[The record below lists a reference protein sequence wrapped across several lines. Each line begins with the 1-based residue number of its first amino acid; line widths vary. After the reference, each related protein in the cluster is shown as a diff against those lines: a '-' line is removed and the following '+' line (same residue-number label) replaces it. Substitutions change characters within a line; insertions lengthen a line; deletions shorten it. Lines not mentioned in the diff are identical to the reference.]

1 MGKIFASLVLS
12 FFVIFLINLIWALT
26 NLYYFVVDGFQ
37 TLFVATTFVE
47 NVYFST
53 YLKWILLLDFIYVI
67 SVLIFMATR
76 KNYKTDSKLHN
87 LTYSHIKDPKICVTM
102 HTYNEEQV
110 IEKTVKD
117 FVKQDYVEKVIV
129 LVISDYKRQKNV
141 NNIIVIDN
149 HSSDKTVEI
158 ARSCGVQVVTKDSNM
173 GFAHSCVVGM
183 KEALKTDSNIVVFTE
198 CDGTFSGID
207 IEKMTPYLANCDM
220 VIGTRQIQVL
230 TEKGNQNSILYVWG
244 NYFLAKLMQLKYFS
258 LLHLSVV
265 ELTDV
270 GCMHRCIKKDML
282 EKIIDKFTRTN
293 SDEVIIGNKSG
304 LFAILMTMIGI
315 ENNFRIVEIPITFKK
330 RLGISKHKQIKK
342 LTP

>member
-1 MGKIFASLVLS
+1 MGKIFAILVLS
-12 FFVIFLINLIWALT
+12 FFAIFLINLIWVLT
-26 NLYYFVVDGFQ
+26 NLYYFAIDGFQ
-37 TLFVATTFVE
+37 NLFVATTFVE
-47 NVYFST
+47 NVYFSI
-53 YLKWILLLDFIYVI
+53 YLKWILLLDFSYLI
-67 SVLIFMATR
+67 SVLIFMLTR
-76 KNYKTDSKLHN
+76 KNYKTDSELHHLVYN
-87 LTYSHIKDPKICVTM
+87 PIKDPKICIIIP
-102 HTYNEEQV
+102 TYNEEKN
-110 IEKTVKD
+110 IE
-117 FVKQDYVEKVIV
+117 
-129 LVISDYKRQKNV
+129 LVISDYKKQKNV

-330 RLGISKHKQIKK
+330 RLGISKTQADKK
-342 LTP
+342 INALRYGLDFFWCILMR

>member
-1 MGKIFASLVLS
+1 MGKIFATLVLS

-26 NLYYFVVDGFQ
+26 NLYYFAVDGFQ

-47 NVYFST
+47 NVYFSM
-53 YLKWILLLDFIYVI
+53 YLKWILLLDFIYLI

-76 KNYKTDSKLHN
+76 KNYKTDSKLHH
-87 LTYSHIKDPKICVTM
+87 LTYNPIKDLKICIIIP
-102 HTYNEEQV
+102 TYNEEKN
-110 IEKTVKD
+110 IE
-117 FVKQDYVEKVIV
+117 
-129 LVISDYKRQKNV
+129 LVISDYKKQKNV

-207 IEKMTPYLANCDM
+207 IEKMTPYLDNCDM
-220 VIGTRQIQVL
+220 VIGTRHIQVL
-230 TEKGNQNSILYVWG
+230 TEKGNQNSILHVWG

-330 RLGISKHKQIKK
+330 RLGISKTQADKK
-342 LTP
+342 TNALRYGLSFFWCILTR

>member
-1 MGKIFASLVLS
+1 MGKIFATLVLS

-26 NLYYFVVDGFQ
+26 NLYYFAVDGFQ
-37 TLFVATTFVE
+37 TLFVAATFVE
-47 NVYFST
+47 NVYFSM
-53 YLKWILLLDFIYVI
+53 YLKWILLLDFIYLI
-67 SVLIFMATR
+67 FVLIFIATR
-76 KNYKTDSKLHN
+76 KNYKTDTELHH
-87 LTYSHIKDPKICVTM
+87 LIYDPIKDPKICIVIP
-102 HTYNEEQV
+102 TYNEEKN
-110 IEKTVKD
+110 IE
-117 FVKQDYVEKVIV
+117 
-129 LVISDYKRQKNV
+129 LVICDYKKQRNV
-141 NNIIVIDN
+141 NDIIVIDN

-158 ARSCGVQVVTKDSNM
+158 ARSCGVQVVTKDSNR

-183 KEALKTDSNIVVFTE
+183 KEALKTDSNTVVFTE

-207 IEKMTPYLANCDM
+207 IEKMTPYLDNCDM

-230 TEKGNQNSILYVWG
+230 TEKGNQNSILHVWG

-330 RLGISKHKQIKK
+330 RLGISKTQADKK
-342 LTP
+342 TNALRYGLSFFWCILIR

>member
-1 MGKIFASLVLS
+1 MGKIFATLVLS
-12 FFVIFLINLIWALT
+12 FFTIFLINLIWVLT
-26 NLYYFVVDGFQ
+26 NVYYFATDGFQ
-37 TLFVATTFVE
+37 TLFVATTLVE
-47 NVYFST
+47 NVYFSI
-53 YLKWILLLDFIYVI
+53 YLKWILLLDFSYLI

-87 LTYSHIKDPKICVTM
+87 LAYDPIKNPKICVTM
-102 HTYNEEQV
+102 HTYNEEKN
-110 IEKTVKD
+110 IE
-117 FVKQDYVEKVIV
+117 
-129 LVISDYKRQKNV
+129 LVISDYKKQKNV

-158 ARSCGVQVVTKDSNM
+158 ARSCGVKVVTKDSNK
-173 GFAHSCVVGM
+173 GFAHSCIVGM
-183 KEALKTDSNIVVFTE
+183 REALKTDSNIAVFTE
-198 CDGTFSGID
+198 CDGTYSGMD
-207 IEKMTPYLANCDM
+207 IEKMTPYLDNCDM

-230 TEKGNQNSILYVWG
+230 TEKGNQNSILHVWG

-330 RLGISKHKQIKK
+330 RLGISKTQADKK
-342 LTP
+342 TNALRYGLSFFWYILIR

>member
-76 KNYKTDSKLHN
+76 KNYKTDSKLHH
-87 LTYSHIKDPKICVTM
+87 LTYNPIKVLKICIIIP
-102 HTYNEEQV
+102 TYNEEKN
-110 IEKTVKD
+110 IE
-117 FVKQDYVEKVIV
+117 
-129 LVISDYKRQKNV
+129 LVISDYKKQKNV

-330 RLGISKHKQIKK
+330 RLGISKTQADKK
-342 LTP
+342 TNALRYGLSFFWCILIR

>member
-1 MGKIFASLVLS
+1 MGKIFATLVLS

-26 NLYYFVVDGFQ
+26 NLYYFAVDGFQ

-47 NVYFST
+47 NVYFSM
-53 YLKWILLLDFIYVI
+53 YLKWILLLDFIYLI

-76 KNYKTDSKLHN
+76 KNYKTDSELHH
-87 LTYSHIKDPKICVTM
+87 LIYDPIKDPKVCIVIP
-102 HTYNEEQV
+102 TYNEEKN
-110 IEKTVKD
+110 IE
-117 FVKQDYVEKVIV
+117 
-129 LVISDYKRQKNV
+129 LVICDYKKQRNV

-158 ARSCGVQVVTKDSNM
+158 ARSCGVQVVTKDSNR
-173 GFAHSCVVGM
+173 GFAHSCVAGM
-183 KEALKTDSNIVVFTE
+183 KEALKTDSNTVVFTE

-207 IEKMTPYLANCDM
+207 IEKMTPYLDNCDM

-230 TEKGNQNSILYVWG
+230 TEKGNQNSILHVWG

-330 RLGISKHKQIKK
+330 RLGISKTQADKK
-342 LTP
+342 INALRYGLDFFWCILMR

>member
-1 MGKIFASLVLS
+1 MGKIFATLVLS

-26 NLYYFVVDGFQ
+26 NLYYFAVDGFQ

-47 NVYFST
+47 NVYFSM
-53 YLKWILLLDFIYVI
+53 YLKWILLLDFIYLI

-76 KNYKTDSKLHN
+76 KNYKTDSELHH
-87 LTYSHIKDPKICVTM
+87 LIYDPIKDPKICIVNP
-102 HTYNEEQV
+102 TYNEEKN
-110 IEKTVKD
+110 IE
-117 FVKQDYVEKVIV
+117 
-129 LVISDYKRQKNV
+129 LVICDYKKQRNV

-158 ARSCGVQVVTKDSNM
+158 ARSCGVQVVTKDSNR
-173 GFAHSCVVGM
+173 GFAHSCVAGM
-183 KEALKTDSNIVVFTE
+183 KEALKTDSNTVVFTE

-207 IEKMTPYLANCDM
+207 IEKMTPYLDNCDM

-230 TEKGNQNSILYVWG
+230 TEKGNQNRILHVWG

-330 RLGISKHKQIKK
+330 RLGISKTQADKK
-342 LTP
+342 TNALRYGLSFFWCILTR

>member
-76 KNYKTDSKLHN
+76 KNYKTDSKLHH
-87 LTYSHIKDPKICVTM
+87 LTYNPIKVLKICIIIP
-102 HTYNEEQV
+102 TYNEEKN
-110 IEKTVKD
+110 IE
-117 FVKQDYVEKVIV
+117 
-129 LVISDYKRQKNV
+129 LVISDYKKQKNV

-207 IEKMTPYLANCDM
+207 IEKMTPYLVNCDM

-330 RLGISKHKQIKK
+330 RLGISKTQADKK
-342 LTP
+342 INALRYGLDFFWCILMR

>member
-1 MGKIFASLVLS
+1 MGKIFATLVLS
-12 FFVIFLINLIWALT
+12 FLVIFLINLIWALT
-26 NLYYFVVDGFQ
+26 NLYYFAVDGFQ
-37 TLFVATTFVE
+37 TLFVAATFVE
-47 NVYFST
+47 NVYFSI
-53 YLKWILLLDFIYVI
+53 YLKWILLLDFIYLI
-67 SVLIFMATR
+67 SALIFMATR
-76 KNYKTDSKLHN
+76 KNYKTDSELHH
-87 LTYSHIKDPKICVTM
+87 LTYDPIKDPKICIVIP
-102 HTYNEEQV
+102 TYNEE
-110 IEKTVKD
+110 KN
-117 FVKQDYVEKVIV
+117 VE
-129 LVISDYKRQKNV
+129 LVICDYKKQRNV

-183 KEALKTDSNIVVFTE
+183 KEALKTDSNTVVFTE

-207 IEKMTPYLANCDM
+207 IEKMTPYLDNCDM

-230 TEKGNQNSILYVWG
+230 TEKGNQNSILHVWG

-330 RLGISKHKQIKK
+330 RLGISKTQADKK
-342 LTP
+342 TNALRYGLSFFWCILTR

>member
-76 KNYKTDSKLHN
+76 KNYKTDSKLHH
-87 LTYSHIKDPKICVTM
+87 LTYNPIKVLKICIIIP
-102 HTYNEEQV
+102 TYNEEKN
-110 IEKTVKD
+110 IE
-117 FVKQDYVEKVIV
+117 
-129 LVISDYKRQKNV
+129 LVISDYKKQKNV

-207 IEKMTPYLANCDM
+207 IEKMTPYLDNCDM

-230 TEKGNQNSILYVWG
+230 TEKGNQNSILHVWG

-330 RLGISKHKQIKK
+330 RLGISKTQADKK
-342 LTP
+342 INALRYGLDFFWCILMR

>member
-76 KNYKTDSKLHN
+76 KNYKTDSKLHH
-87 LTYSHIKDPKICVTM
+87 LTYNPIKVLKICIIIP
-102 HTYNEEQV
+102 TYNEEKN
-110 IEKTVKD
+110 IE
-117 FVKQDYVEKVIV
+117 
-129 LVISDYKRQKNV
+129 LVICDYKKQRNV
-141 NNIIVIDN
+141 NDIIVIDN

-158 ARSCGVQVVTKDSNM
+158 ARSCGVQVVTKDSNR

-183 KEALKTDSNIVVFTE
+183 KEALKTDSNTVVFTE

-207 IEKMTPYLANCDM
+207 IEKMTPYLDNCDM

-230 TEKGNQNSILYVWG
+230 TEKGNQNSILHVWG

-330 RLGISKHKQIKK
+330 RLGISKTQADKK
-342 LTP
+342 TNALRYGLSFFWCILIR

>member
-1 MGKIFASLVLS
+1 MGKIFATLVLS
-12 FFVIFLINLIWALT
+12 FFTIFLINLVWVLT
-26 NLYYFVVDGFQ
+26 NLYYFAVDGFQ
-37 TLFVATTFVE
+37 TLFVATTFIE
-47 NVYFST
+47 NVYFSI
-53 YLKWILLLDFIYVI
+53 YLKWILLLDFSYLI
-67 SVLIFMATR
+67 SVLIFMLTR
-76 KNYKTDSKLHN
+76 KNYKTDSELHHLVYN
-87 LTYSHIKDPKICVTM
+87 PIKDPKICIIIP
-102 HTYNEEQV
+102 TYNEEKN
-110 IEKTVKD
+110 IE
-117 FVKQDYVEKVIV
+117 
-129 LVISDYKRQKNV
+129 LVICDYKKQKNV

-158 ARSCGVQVVTKDSNM
+158 ARSCDVQVVTKDSNR

-207 IEKMTPYLANCDM
+207 IEKMTPYLDNCDM

-230 TEKGNQNSILYVWG
+230 TEKGNQNSILHVWG

-258 LLHLSVV
+258 LLHLSVI

-270 GCMHRCIKKDML
+270 GCMHRCVKKDML
-282 EKIIDKFTRTN
+282 EKIIGKFTYAN

-330 RLGISKHKQIKK
+330 RLGISKTQADKK
-342 LTP
+342 TNALRYGLNFFWCILTW

>member
-1 MGKIFASLVLS
+1 MGKIFATLVLS

-26 NLYYFVVDGFQ
+26 NLYYFAVDGFQ

-47 NVYFST
+47 NVYFSM
-53 YLKWILLLDFIYVI
+53 YLKWILLLDFIYLI

-76 KNYKTDSKLHN
+76 KNYKTDSELHH
-87 LTYSHIKDPKICVTM
+87 LIYDPIKDPKICIVIP
-102 HTYNEEQV
+102 TYNEEKN
-110 IEKTVKD
+110 IE
-117 FVKQDYVEKVIV
+117 
-129 LVISDYKRQKNV
+129 LVICDYKKQRNV

-158 ARSCGVQVVTKDSNM
+158 ARSCGVQVVTKDSNR
-173 GFAHSCVVGM
+173 GFAHSCVAGM
-183 KEALKTDSNIVVFTE
+183 KEALKTDSNTVVFTE

-207 IEKMTPYLANCDM
+207 IEKMTPYLDNCDM

-230 TEKGNQNSILYVWG
+230 TEKGNQNSILHVWG

-330 RLGISKHKQIKK
+330 RLGISKTQADKK
-342 LTP
+342 INALRYGLDFFWCILMR

>member
-1 MGKIFASLVLS
+1 MGKIFATLVLS

-26 NLYYFVVDGFQ
+26 NLYYFAVDGFQ
-37 TLFVATTFVE
+37 TLFVAATFVE
-47 NVYFST
+47 NVYFSM
-53 YLKWILLLDFIYVI
+53 YLKWILLLDFIYLI
-67 SVLIFMATR
+67 FVLIFMATR
-76 KNYKTDSKLHN
+76 KNYKTDSELHH
-87 LTYSHIKDPKICVTM
+87 LIYDPIKDPKICIVIP
-102 HTYNEEQV
+102 TYNEEKN
-110 IEKTVKD
+110 IE
-117 FVKQDYVEKVIV
+117 
-129 LVISDYKRQKNV
+129 LVICDYKKQRNV

-158 ARSCGVQVVTKDSNM
+158 ARSCGVQVVTKDSNR

-183 KEALKTDSNIVVFTE
+183 KEALKTDSNTVVFTE

-207 IEKMTPYLANCDM
+207 IEKMTPYLDNCDM

-230 TEKGNQNSILYVWG
+230 TEKGNQNSILHVWG

-282 EKIIDKFTRTN
+282 EKIIDKFKRTN
-293 SDEVIIGNKSG
+293 SDEVINGNKSG

-330 RLGISKHKQIKK
+330 RLGISKTQADKK
-342 LTP
+342 TNALRYGLSFFWCILIR

>member
-1 MGKIFASLVLS
+1 MGKIFATLVLS
-12 FFVIFLINLIWALT
+12 LYGIFLINLIWVLT
-26 NLYYFVVDGFQ
+26 NMYYFAVDGFQ

-47 NVYFST
+47 NVYFSV
-53 YLKWILLLDFIYVI
+53 YLKWILLLDFSYLI

-87 LTYSHIKDPKICVTM
+87 LAYDPIKNPKICVTM

-110 IEKTVKD
+110 IKKTVKD
-117 FVKQDYVEKVIV
+117 FVKQDNVEKV
-129 LVISDYKRQKNV
+129 
-141 NNIIVIDN
+141 IVIDN
-149 HSSDKTVEI
+149 HSTDRTVEQAEEAGATVI
-158 ARSCGVQVVTKDSNM
+158 TKTSNK
-173 GFAHSCVVGM
+173 GYAHSWYVGLR
-183 KEALKTDSNIVVFTE
+183 EALKTDADIIVITDG
-198 CDGTFSGID
+198 DGTYNGYD
-207 IEKMTPYLANCDM
+207 IKKMVPYLDNCDM

-230 TEKGNQNSILYVWG
+230 TEKGNQNDTFLVWG
-244 NYFLAKLMQLKYFS
+244 NLFLAKLMQLKYFN
-258 LLHLSVV
+258 LRHLGVAPLS
-265 ELTDV
+265 DV

-330 RLGISKHKQIKK
+330 RLGISKTQADKK
-342 LTP
+342 INALRYGLDFFWCILMR

>member
-76 KNYKTDSKLHN
+76 KNYKTDSKLHH
-87 LTYSHIKDPKICVTM
+87 LTYNPIKVLKICIIIP
-102 HTYNEEQV
+102 TYNEEKN
-110 IEKTVKD
+110 IE
-117 FVKQDYVEKVIV
+117 
-129 LVISDYKRQKNV
+129 LVISDYKKQKNV

-330 RLGISKHKQIKK
+330 RLGISKTQADKK
-342 LTP
+342 INALRYGLDFFWCILMR

>member
-129 LVISDYKRQKNV
+129 
-141 NNIIVIDN
+141 IDN
-149 HSSDKTVEI
+149 HSTDRTVEQ
-158 ARSCGVQVVTKDSNM
+158 AREAGATVITKASNK
-173 GFAHSCVVGM
+173 GYAHSWYVGLR
-183 KEALKTDSNIVVFTE
+183 EALKTDASIIVITDG
-198 CDGTFSGID
+198 DGTYNGYD
-207 IEKMTPYLANCDM
+207 IKKMIPYLDNCDM
-220 VIGTRQIQVL
+220 VIGTRMTQVL
-230 TEKGNQNSILYVWG
+230 SEKTNQNDTFLVWG
-244 NYFLAKLMQLKYFS
+244 NLFLAAFFQFKFFNLR
-258 LLHLSVV
+258 HLGVTPLS
-265 ELTDV
+265 DV
-270 GCMHRCIKKDML
+270 GCSYRCVRRESL
-282 EKIIDKFTRTN
+282 EKIISNFTKQN
-293 SDEVIIGNKSG
+293 SDEFVKGINDITITLFTTKS
-304 LFAILMTMIGI
+304 AI
-315 ENNFRIVEIPITFKK
+315 ENDQRVIEIPITFKE
-330 RLGISKHKQIKK
+330 RIGVSKSGVTHKNKAIKYG
-342 LTP
+342 LQMLYFLLFY

>member
-76 KNYKTDSKLHN
+76 KNYKTDSKLHH
-87 LTYSHIKDPKICVTM
+87 LTYNPIKVLKICIIIP
-102 HTYNEEQV
+102 TYNEEKN
-110 IEKTVKD
+110 IE
-117 FVKQDYVEKVIV
+117 
-129 LVISDYKRQKNV
+129 LVISDYKKQKNV

-315 ENNFRIVEIPITFKK
+315 ENNFRIVEIPITFRK
-330 RLGISKHKQIKK
+330 RLGISKTQADKK
-342 LTP
+342 INALRYGLDFFWCILMR

>member
-1 MGKIFASLVLS
+1 MGKIFAALVLS
-12 FFVIFLINLIWALT
+12 FFVIFLINLIWTLT
-26 NLYYFVVDGFQ
+26 NLYYFAVVGFQ
-37 TLFVATTFVE
+37 TMFVATTLVE
-47 NVYFST
+47 NVYFSI
-53 YLKWILLLDFIYVI
+53 YLKWILLLDFSYLI

-76 KNYKTDSKLHN
+76 KNYKTDSELHH
-87 LTYSHIKDPKICVTM
+87 LIYDPIKDPKICIIVP
-102 HTYNEEQV
+102 TYNEE
-110 IEKTVKD
+110 KN
-117 FVKQDYVEKVIV
+117 VE

-158 ARSCGVQVVTKDSNM
+158 ARSCGVKVVTKDSNK
-173 GFAHSCVVGM
+173 GFAHSCIVGM
-183 KEALKTDSNIVVFTE
+183 REAVKTDSNIAVFTE
-198 CDGTFSGID
+198 CDGTYSGMD
-207 IEKMTPYLANCDM
+207 IEKMTPYLDNCDM

-330 RLGISKHKQIKK
+330 RLGISKTQADKK
-342 LTP
+342 INALRYGLDFFWCILMR

>member
-1 MGKIFASLVLS
+1 MGKIFATLVLS

-26 NLYYFVVDGFQ
+26 NLYYFAVDGFQ

-47 NVYFST
+47 NVYFSM
-53 YLKWILLLDFIYVI
+53 YLKWILLLDFIYLI

-76 KNYKTDSKLHN
+76 KNYKTDSKLHH
-87 LTYSHIKDPKICVTM
+87 LTYNPIKDLKICIIIP
-102 HTYNEEQV
+102 TYNEE
-110 IEKTVKD
+110 KN
-117 FVKQDYVEKVIV
+117 VE

-158 ARSCGVQVVTKDSNM
+158 ARSCGVQVVTKDSNR
-173 GFAHSCVVGM
+173 GFAHSCVAGM
-183 KEALKTDSNIVVFTE
+183 KEALKTDSNTVVFTE

-207 IEKMTPYLANCDM
+207 IEKMTPYLDNCDM

-230 TEKGNQNSILYVWG
+230 TEKGNQNSILHVWG

-265 ELTDV
+265 GLTDV

-330 RLGISKHKQIKK
+330 RLGISKTQAEKK
-342 LTP
+342 TNALRYGLSFFWCILIR

>member
-76 KNYKTDSKLHN
+76 KNYKTDSKLHH
-87 LTYSHIKDPKICVTM
+87 LTYNPIKDLKICIIIP
-102 HTYNEEQV
+102 TYNEEKN
-110 IEKTVKD
+110 IE
-117 FVKQDYVEKVIV
+117 
-129 LVISDYKRQKNV
+129 LVISDYKKQKNV

-330 RLGISKHKQIKK
+330 RLGISKTQADKK
-342 LTP
+342 INALRYGLDFFWCILMR